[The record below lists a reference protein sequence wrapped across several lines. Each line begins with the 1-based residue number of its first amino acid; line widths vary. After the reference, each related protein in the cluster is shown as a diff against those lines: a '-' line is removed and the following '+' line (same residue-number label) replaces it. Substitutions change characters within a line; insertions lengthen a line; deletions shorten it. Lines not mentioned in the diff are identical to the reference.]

1 MYTHVLELTAKPGQT
16 GQLVRALRD
25 HALPQVI
32 RPSEGF
38 VDEIVLVSDR
48 APNQVTSISF
58 WRSQQDGE
66 RFYAT
71 GFARV
76 SAMLQAYMAAPPE
89 RRDYT
94 VAASTEGRIAGWNS

>member
-38 VDEIVLVSDR
+38 VDEIVLVSDS
-48 APNQVTSISF
+48 APNQVH
-58 WRSQQDGE
+58 RS
-66 RFYAT
+66 
-71 GFARV
+71 
-76 SAMLQAYMAAPPE
+76 
-89 RRDYT
+89 
-94 VAASTEGRIAGWNS
+94 ASGGHNRMENAFTQPGSPG